1 VATNAGGYGSRRPVR
16 NCARGREDV
25 KEFFAVALL
34 NARRSNRIG
43 AVVGK
48 ATSFDFCGHAGR
60 AASVGFMASKPPSP
74 DEKIQ
79 TAAADAVAPELE
91 DKLAAG
97 ADTTGRVTGGK
108 TAAPPPPDE
117 DEDDDELD
125 IDDDE
130 EDEDLVVFTAK
141 EAAGALATIYAFVKP
156 FLKNYKKILACV
168 GFGVLV
174 ETLFNVFMP
183 LSLKFLIDDALGEE
197 DFQALYT
204 ILGVLAVAGIVTSIV
219 AVWYERWDAKLAASL
234 ISDVRSYLFEHV
246 QNLPSAYFA
255 RTKRGE
261 ILSRFSVDLAALEGS
276 IKSFA
281 NSAALPFFELIA
293 GIILMLFLNWQLAA
307 VALLVFPITLIG
319 PRILTPKAV
328 QANYEQKLNE
338 SSLLGMVQE
347 NVAAQAVIKA
357 FSLQRRTMG
366 WFTMRNDEARRK
378 IAAASFLS
386 TMVERTV
393 TISVLLLHLVVLAIG
408 AYLATKG
415 QITIGTFVTFE
426 SAFWEVSYNIA
437 HIMHFIPVSIQSAA
451 AVRHIQELLDEPT
464 RGADRP
470 GAPALPRIT
479 NDITFD
485 RVTFQYENSQTPVL
499 DNLSLKLNVGKTIA
513 IVGPSGSGKS
523 TLLNLIL
530 RLYVPDEGR
539 VTIDGVDIRK
549 VTRESLRRS
558 MAVVFQENML
568 FNMSIRENIRLGKEG
583 ASDEEVEQAARKAEI
598 HRYIMSLPQ
607 KYDTAVGERG
617 DTLSGGQ
624 RQRIAIARAIVRNP
638 SVLLLDE
645 ATSALDQTTE
655 AAINK
660 TLLKLAKGRT
670 MIFSTHRLTSVVE
683 MDEIIVISGGKAIE
697 RGSHE
702 KLLAANGMYRKL
714 WDDQGHVPH
723 QAADHADGDDDDDDD
738 DD

>member
-1 VATNAGGYGSRRPVR
+1 
-16 NCARGREDV
+16 
-25 KEFFAVALL
+25 
-34 NARRSNRIG
+34 
-43 AVVGK
+43 
-48 ATSFDFCGHAGR
+48 
-60 AASVGFMASKPPSP
+60 MASKSPSSDDRIP
-74 DEKIQ
+74 G
-79 TAAADAVAPELE
+79 AADDPVAPELDE
-91 DKLAAG
+91 KLAAASDATDRIIGQRGG
-97 ADTTGRVTGGK
+97 APS
-108 TAAPPPPDE
+108 APDAD

-125 IDDDE
+125 TDDDE
-130 EDEDLVVFTAK
+130 GDEDLVVFTAK

-156 FLKNYKKILACV
+156 YLKNYKKLLAFV
-168 GFGVLV
+168 GIGVVV

-204 ILGVLAVAGIVTSIV
+204 ILSVLAAAGIFTSIV
-219 AVWYERWDAKLAASL
+219 AVWYERWDAKLAAAL
-234 ISDVRSYLFEHV
+234 ISDVRGRLFEHV

-261 ILSRFSVDLAALEGS
+261 ILSRFSVDLSAFEGS
-276 IKSFA
+276 VKSFA
-281 NSAALPFFELIA
+281 NSAALPFLE
-293 GIILMLFLNWQLAA
+293 LMLFLNWQLAA

-338 SSLLGMVQE
+338 SALLGMVQE
-347 NVAAQAVIKA
+347 NVAAQAGVKA
-357 FSLQRRTMG
+357 FSLQRRTLG
-366 WFTMRNDEARRK
+366 WFTMRNDDARRK
-378 IAAASFLS
+378 IAAAAFLS

-393 TISVLLLHLVVLAIG
+393 TIAVLLLHLVVLALG
-408 AYLATKG
+408 AHLATKG
-415 QITIGTFVTFE
+415 HITIGTFVTFE

-437 HIMHFIPVSIQSAA
+437 HLMHFIPVSIQSAA

-470 GAPALPRIT
+470 GAPDLPRIT

-485 RVTFQYENSQTPVL
+485 RVTFQYEGSPTPVL
-499 DNLSLKLNVGKTIA
+499 DNLSLKLKVGKSIA

-583 ASDEEVEQAARKAEI
+583 ATDEEVEQAARKAEI

-607 KYDTAVGERG
+607 KYDTLVGERG

-655 AAINK
+655 AAINR
-660 TLLKLAKGRT
+660 TLLKVATGRT
-670 MIFSTHRLTSVVE
+670 MIFSTHRLTSVVD

-697 RGSHE
+697 RGSHA
-702 KLLAANGMYRKL
+702 KLLAANGVYRKL
-714 WDDQGHVPH
+714 WDDKSHKPH
-723 QAADHADGDDDDDDD
+723 EAADQADDDSDDDED
-738 DD
+738 DEV

>member
-1 VATNAGGYGSRRPVR
+1 
-16 NCARGREDV
+16 
-25 KEFFAVALL
+25 
-34 NARRSNRIG
+34 
-43 AVVGK
+43 
-48 ATSFDFCGHAGR
+48 
-60 AASVGFMASKPPSP
+60 MASKPPPSDDRIETAADEALAPEP
-74 DEKIQ
+74 DEKLL
-79 TAAADAVAPELE
+79 ADAEAASPIIR
-91 DKLAAG
+91 DK
-97 ADTTGRVTGGK
+97 V
-108 TAAPPPPDE
+108 PSSPPDDDD
-117 DEDDDELD
+117 DEDDDELEL
-125 IDDDE
+125 DDDE

-141 EAAGALATIYAFVKP
+141 EAAGALATVYAFVKP
-156 FLKNYKKILACV
+156 FLKNYKRILAFV
-168 GFGVLV
+168 SLGVLV
-174 ETLFNVFMP
+174 ETLFNVIMP

-197 DFQALYT
+197 DFRALYI
-204 ILGVLAVAGIVTSIV
+204 ILGVLAAAGIITSIV
-219 AVWYERWDAKLAASL
+219 AVWYERWDADLAARL
-234 ISDVRSYLFEHV
+234 ISDVRTRLFEHI

-261 ILSRFSVDLAALEGS
+261 ILSRFSVDLSAFEGS
-276 IKSFA
+276 IKGFA

-293 GIILMLFLNWQLAA
+293 GIVLMLFLNWQLAA
-307 VALLVFPITLIG
+307 ISLLVFPITLIG

-338 SSLLGMVQE
+338 LALLGMVQE
-347 NVAAQAVIKA
+347 NVATQAVIKA
-357 FSLQRRTMG
+357 FMLQRRTLG

-378 IAAASFLS
+378 IASAAFLS

-393 TISVLLLHLVVLAIG
+393 TISVLLLHLVVLALG

-415 QITIGTFVTFE
+415 QITVGTFVTFE

-437 HIMHFIPVSIQSAA
+437 HVMHFIPVSIQSAA
-451 AVRHIQELLDEPT
+451 AVRHIQEMLDEPT

-470 GAPALPRIT
+470 GAPDLPRIT

-485 RVTFQYENSQTPVL
+485 RVTFKYEGSQAPVL
-499 DNLSLKLNVGKTIA
+499 NNLSLKLKVGKSIA

-583 ASDEEVEQAARKAEI
+583 ATDEEVEEAARKAEI

-607 KYDTAVGERG
+607 KYDTSVGERG

-624 RQRIAIARAIVRNP
+624 RQRIAIARAIVRDP

-670 MIFSTHRLTSVVE
+670 MIFSTHRLTSVVD
-683 MDEIIVISGGKAIE
+683 MDEIIVIAGGKAVE
-697 RGSHE
+697 RGSHA

-714 WDDQGHVPH
+714 WDDQSHQPH
-723 QAADHADGDDDDDDD
+723 QATDQADDDDDDD
-738 DD
+738 DAED

>member
-1 VATNAGGYGSRRPVR
+1 MP
-16 NCARGREDV
+16 
-25 KEFFAVALL
+25 AVQH
-34 NARRSNRIG
+34 R
-43 AVVGK
+43 
-48 ATSFDFCGHAGR
+48 F
-60 AASVGFMASKPPSP
+60 GFMARKPPSP
-74 DEKIQ
+74 DYQKPTSVDGPAEPALENKSAASTEPASRVIADQ
-79 TAAADAVAPELE
+79 TAASAP
-91 DKLAAG
+91 D
-97 ADTTGRVTGGK
+97 DD
-108 TAAPPPPDE
+108 DE
-117 DEDDDELD
+117 DEDELEL
-125 IDDDE
+125 DDDE
-130 EDEDLVVFTAK
+130 GDEDLVVFTAK

-156 FLKNYKKILACV
+156 YLKNYKKILACV
-168 GFGVLV
+168 GLGVLV

-204 ILGVLAVAGIVTSIV
+204 LLGVLAVAGLITSIV

-234 ISDVRSYLFEHV
+234 ISDVRSRLFEHV

-261 ILSRFSVDLAALEGS
+261 ILSRFSIDMSALEGS

-281 NSAALPFFELIA
+281 NSAALPLFELIA
-293 GIILMLFLNWQLAA
+293 GIILILFLNWQLAA

-338 SSLLGMVQE
+338 SALLGMVQE
-347 NVAAQAVIKA
+347 NVAAQAVVKA
-357 FSLQRRTMG
+357 FSLQRRTLG
-366 WFTMRNDEARRK
+366 WFTMRNNDARRK
-378 IAAASFLS
+378 IASAAFLS

-393 TISVLLLHLVVLAIG
+393 TISVLLLHLVVLALG

-437 HIMHFIPVSIQSAA
+437 HLMHFIPVSIQSAA

-464 RGADRP
+464 RGADARP
-470 GAPALPRIT
+470 GAPDLPRIT

-485 RVTFQYENSQTPVL
+485 RVTFQYEGGETPVL
-499 DNLSLKLNVGKTIA
+499 DSFSLKLKVGKTIA

-530 RLYVPDEGR
+530 RLYTPDEGR

-549 VTRESLRRS
+549 VTRESLRKS

-583 ASDEEVEQAARKAEI
+583 ASDAEVEEAARKAEI

-607 KYDTAVGERG
+607 KYDTPVGERG

-624 RQRIAIARAIVRNP
+624 RQRIAIARAIIRNP
-638 SVLLLDE
+638 SILLLDE

-655 AAINK
+655 AAINR
-660 TLLKLAKGRT
+660 TLLNVAEGRT
-670 MIFSTHRLTSVVE
+670 MIWSTHRLTSVVE
-683 MDEIIVISGGKAIE
+683 MDEIIVISGGRAIE
-697 RGSHE
+697 RGSHAE
-702 KLLAANGMYRKL
+702 LLAKNGAYRKL
-714 WDDQGHVPH
+714 WDDQGHKPSKTD
-723 QAADHADGDDDDDDD
+723 QADGDNEDDEDDED
-738 DD
+738 

>member
-1 VATNAGGYGSRRPVR
+1 
-16 NCARGREDV
+16 
-25 KEFFAVALL
+25 
-34 NARRSNRIG
+34 
-43 AVVGK
+43 
-48 ATSFDFCGHAGR
+48 
-60 AASVGFMASKPPSP
+60 MAPKPPSP
-74 DEKIQ
+74 DDQ
-79 TAAADAVAPELE
+79 NPAPADDPELAK
-91 DKLAAG
+91 KLAPWAAG
-97 ADTTGRVTGGK
+97 APPAGGK
-108 TAAPPPPDE
+108 VTAAPPDDGDE
-117 DEDDDELD
+117 DADDDALAL
-125 IDDDE
+125 DDDD
-130 EDEDLVVFTAK
+130 DEDLVVFTAK
-141 EAAGALATIYAFVKP
+141 EAAGAMATVYGLVKP
-156 FLKNYKKILACV
+156 YLGNYRKLLIFV

-174 ETLFNVFMP
+174 ETLFNVIMP

-197 DFQALYT
+197 DFQALYR
-204 ILGVLAVAGIVTSIV
+204 ILGVLAAAGIVTSIV
-219 AVWYERWDAKLAASL
+219 AVWYERWDARLAACI
-234 ISDVRSYLFEHV
+234 ISDVRARLFEHV

-255 RTKRGE
+255 RTRRGE
-261 ILSRFSVDLAALEGS
+261 TLSRFSIDLSAFEGS
-276 IKSFA
+276 IKGFA

-293 GIILMLFLNWQLAA
+293 GIILMLVLNWQLAA

-338 SSLLGMVQE
+338 SALLGTVQE
-347 NVAAQAVIKA
+347 SIAAQAVIKA
-357 FSLQRRTMG
+357 FSLQRKTLG
-366 WFTMRNDEARRK
+366 WFTMRNDEVRRK
-378 IAAASFLS
+378 TASAVFLS

-415 QITIGTFVTFE
+415 QITVGTFVTFE

-437 HIMHFIPVSIQSAA
+437 HLMHFIPVSIQSAA
-451 AVRHIQELLDEPT
+451 AVRHMQELLDEPT

-470 GAPALPRIT
+470 GAPDLPRIT

-485 RVTFQYENSQTPVL
+485 RVTFQYEGSQTPVL
-499 DNLSLKLNVGKTIA
+499 DNLSLKLNAGKRIA

-549 VTRESLRRS
+549 VTKESLRRN

-568 FNMSIRENIRLGKEG
+568 FNMSLRENIRLGKEG
-583 ASDEEVEQAARKAEI
+583 ATDEEVVEAAKKAEI

-607 KYDTAVGERG
+607 KYDTSVGERG

-624 RQRIAIARAIVRNP
+624 RQRIAIARAIVRDP

-660 TLLKLAKGRT
+660 TLLKLARGRT

-683 MDEIIVISGGKAIE
+683 MDEIIVIAGGQAIE
-697 RGSHE
+697 RGSHA
-702 KLLAANGMYRKL
+702 KLLTANGMYRKL
-714 WDDQGHVPH
+714 WDDQSHTPH
-723 QAADHADGDDDDDDD
+723 AAPDHADPGDAEGDGAASRQLGVPGLRRPAQAGGLAI
-738 DD
+738 